1 MSRPDGEVSLLSAT
15 DFSATSFGPFDLS
28 LRCYGIYGM
37 IELLAGKYLIVVTE
51 QSLIGSLPGSD
62 AEIRQVTGVKIIP
75 CGRGL
80 KELSPPLQE
89 DEKIYLSLLESA
101 LNQSAPMAS
110 GLFYSPT
117 VALSRSLQ
125 TQFLEPLKI
134 EEWKLKAVEGKD
146 EFVVNATHLKN
157 FASIPSD
164 QLSEFICCC
173 IQGCKKLKK
182 LGLILINNIS
192 LLYFVVVEVRDLVV
206 NQSKITFALISRRN
220 VSRTGNTKYV

>member
-1 MSRPDGEVSLLSAT
+1 MSRLDGEVSLLSAT

-28 LRCYGIYGM
+28 LRCYGIYGL

-80 KELSPPLQE
+80 IELSPPLRA
-89 DEKIYLSLLESA
+89 DEEMYLSLLESA
-101 LNQSAPMAS
+101 LNQSAPMS
-110 GLFYSPT
+110 TGLFYSST

-125 TQFLEPLKI
+125 TQFLEPLKM

-146 EFVVNATHLKN
+146 DFVVNAPLLKD
-157 FASIPSD
+157 FCSIRAA

-173 IQGCKKLKK
+173 IQGC
-182 LGLILINNIS
+182 N
-192 LLYFVVVEVRDLVV
+192 
-206 NQSKITFALISRRN
+206 
-220 VSRTGNTKYV
+220 